1 MRKLSI
7 KSLETFMVMV
17 YNTADP
23 PELFGQVVIYKHD
36 HLLRRLVNYLFKESL
51 ISRIPNK
58 KNE

>member
-1 MRKLSI
+1 
-7 KSLETFMVMV
+7 MVMV